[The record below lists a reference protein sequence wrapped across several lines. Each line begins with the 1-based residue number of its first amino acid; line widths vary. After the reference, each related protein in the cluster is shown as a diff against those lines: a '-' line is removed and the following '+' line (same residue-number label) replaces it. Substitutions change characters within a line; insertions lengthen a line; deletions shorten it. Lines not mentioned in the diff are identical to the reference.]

1 MDLRVGDRIEHL
13 STGKVIEILQVR
25 ATGYTWRSV
34 SAGRDVRAYA
44 YRTDE
49 SDDPFLEQGWRLQSR
64 ASSGST

>member
-1 MDLRVGDRIEHL
+1 MEFSVGDRIENL

-25 ATGYTWRSV
+25 ATGYTWRTV
-34 SAGRDVRAYA
+34 SAGRDVHAYA

-49 SDDPFLEQGWRLQSR
+49 SDDPFLEQGWRLRSQ